1 MSLEV
6 ETWEEW
12 EGVLGRGLGMKGEG
26 NGSNI
31 RCIDYSA
38 KQGSSEHCEKLTQLR
53 GCVSLPPNTSTQG
66 TVSLDI

>member
-1 MSLEV
+1 MNLEV

-38 KQGSSEHCEKLTQLR
+38 KQGSSEHCEKAHPITRLCQ
-53 GCVSLPPNTSTQG
+53 SST
-66 TVSLDI
+66 